1 MVICSSL
8 LFLTSLLRMAA
19 STTYY
24 VIPDDYPL
32 HNYTSSNTFTLQHY
46 LNNTSEYF
54 VSHNQLHFFP
64 GQYHKNAD
72 SFTVKNIAFIDCQKL
87 LMSPNEK
94 FYVSLLF
101 YDCNYVNMQNLYV
114 NVRYNVSNAPKE
126 LTGISL
132 INVFYS
138 MISNVKVQVSTLMCH
153 THPISLSG
161 LAIRYNV
168 RAKVQS
174 SGVII
179 KAFNYYPQKSCLNYS
194 QCAFKCMMITT
205 FFVSIQN
212 TAFANLSNC
221 STLHYYGG
229 VNNYN
234 RRFTYLSIKNVIVM
248 DITVGRINFEDKNFE
263 DFEDFE
269 DTY

>member
-1 MVICSSL
+1 MEGGFSQIRSHINSDLVFKEIYSFTLTGHGINQSVIICSS
-8 LFLTSLLRMAA
+8 SA
-19 STTYY
+19 SII
-24 VIPDDYPL
+24 V
-32 HNYTSSNTFTLQHY
+32 
-46 LNNTSEYF
+46 
-54 VSHNQLHFFP
+54 
-64 GQYHKNAD
+64 GNAD

-168 RAKVQS
+168 RAKV
-174 SGVII
+174 
-179 KAFNYYPQKSCLNYS
+179 
-194 QCAFKCMMITT
+194 
-205 FFVSIQN
+205 
-212 TAFANLSNC
+212 
-221 STLHYYGG
+221 
-229 VNNYN
+229 
-234 RRFTYLSIKNVIVM
+234 
-248 DITVGRINFEDKNFE
+248 
-263 DFEDFE
+263 
-269 DTY
+269 